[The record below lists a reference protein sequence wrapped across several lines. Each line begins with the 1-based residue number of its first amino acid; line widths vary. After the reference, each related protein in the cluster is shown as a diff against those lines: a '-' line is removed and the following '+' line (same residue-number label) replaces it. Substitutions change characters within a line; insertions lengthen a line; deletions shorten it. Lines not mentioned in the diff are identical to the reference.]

1 MDKNLI
7 KLVGTSTTTKTTLPE
22 VLSPMEQVL
31 SPMEQVL
38 SPMEQV
44 LTTEYIN
51 DIILDNLTTKEL
63 NTMRTCSKD
72 LQKVISD
79 YSEHKINSYLK
90 IINRKIPKL
99 LKLSHDNTSS
109 IYATPYIVIYNYYHA
124 IIRYSC
130 LILEPSKHTEFQRL
144 MRSLHDKKI
153 IHLGPKYT
161 FDTDR
166 YKKTDVS
173 MHSYSLFDIMT
184 CIYLCNTGSDWASYH
199 WSEEGLD
206 VIKFLQGKL
215 LPSS

>member
-7 KLVGTSTTTKTTLPE
+7 KVVRTSTTKARLPE
-22 VLSPMEQVL
+22 VLSH
-31 SPMEQVL
+31 MEQVL

-63 NTMRTCSKD
+63 NNMRTCSKD
-72 LQKVISD
+72 LQKVVSD

-90 IINRKIPKL
+90 VINRKL
-99 LKLSHDNTSS
+99 LKSPELPELPQDNMSS

-130 LILEPSKHTEFQRL
+130 LILEPSKHTEFQGL
-144 MRSLHDKKI
+144 MRTLHDKKV
-153 IHLGPKYT
+153 IHRGPKYS

-173 MHSYSLFDIMT
+173 WYSYSLFDIMT
-184 CIYLCNTGSDWASYH
+184 CIYLCNTGSAWTTYH

-206 VIKFLQGKL
+206 EMRFLQGKL
-215 LPSS
+215 LPLS